1 MKSDTIEI
9 SFRMEFERQQQHGSI
24 KTRNQECHM
33 NMPGIEDKNRKKKRR
48 GRNIKCRS
56 YRCVLI
62 GIINIIVAWKR
73 KLKFSLLWENFPL
86 VVFSSIKLIDV
97 FVPFV
102 VLDVVAAAVVA
113 IITIPLEI
121 STASFYHSLWLCL
134 PMTVAWLHQLQR
146 CLNWSWVAVKCY
158 WTSNECNNFISFCN
172 WCFRHLSS
180 VQWCFVAVP
189 MTSAA

>member
-1 MKSDTIEI
+1 MSHEYAWH
-9 SFRMEFERQQQHGSI
+9 RRQ
-24 KTRNQECHM
+24 KE
-33 NMPGIEDKNRKKKRR
+33 KKKRR

-102 VLDVVAAAVVA
+102 VLDVVA
-113 IITIPLEI
+113 IITIPPERFQQLASTIVCDCVCRWLLLDSTNSSDVSTEVESQWNVIEHRMNVTI
-121 STASFYHSLWLCL
+121 SSRFATGVFD
-134 PMTVAWLHQLQR
+134 
-146 CLNWSWVAVKCY
+146 
-158 WTSNECNNFISFCN
+158 TSPV
-172 WCFRHLSS
+172 FR
-180 VQWCFVAVP
+180 CFVAVP